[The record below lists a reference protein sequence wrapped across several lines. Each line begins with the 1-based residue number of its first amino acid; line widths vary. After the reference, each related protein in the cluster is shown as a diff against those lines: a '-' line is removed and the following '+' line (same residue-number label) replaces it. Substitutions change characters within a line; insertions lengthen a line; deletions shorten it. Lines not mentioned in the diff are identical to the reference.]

1 MHLCLNFN
9 QMNAQSI
16 DNYKTYQ
23 LVGILTYDLGYWHD
37 YNVCSQPP
45 LLPPLPLNGD
55 CWLLE
60 GRPQGPRHLG
70 TSSALNW
77 HYSWDHQGLRFRTA
91 LFVTAFLVSD
101 IWPADFGTKPKIK
114 IGWIISNSIHERSI
128 SSSLINIFCTWHKFW
143 NQKKDLGLIILWKC
157 LANYF
162 RECSF

>member
-1 MHLCLNFN
+1 M
-9 QMNAQSI
+9 
-16 DNYKTYQ
+16 
-23 LVGILTYDLGYWHD
+23 GILTYDLGYWHD

-55 CWLLE
+55 YWLLE

-77 HYSWDHQGLRFRTA
+77 HYSWDHQDLRFQTA

-114 IGWIISNSIHERSI
+114 IGWIIFNSFHVHWCFLTSPSLTNVYDI
-128 SSSLINIFCTWHKFW
+128 SKHFW
-143 NQKKDLGLIILWKC
+143 NQKKEFSLYDYCLI
-157 LANYF
+157 
-162 RECSF
+162 